1 MDRTITATQ
10 ANQGFSELLRDVQ
23 DGASFV
29 VLSRGRAVARVIPV
43 GDKDQPEKLDALLRF
58 VEDQPQRMA
67 GAWSREDLYSR

>member
-23 DGASFV
+23 DGVSFV
-29 VLSRGRAVARVIPV
+29 VLSRGRAVARVVPIED
-43 GDKDQPEKLDALLRF
+43 GDGPQKLEALLRF
-58 VEDQPQRMA
+58 VETQPQRIA